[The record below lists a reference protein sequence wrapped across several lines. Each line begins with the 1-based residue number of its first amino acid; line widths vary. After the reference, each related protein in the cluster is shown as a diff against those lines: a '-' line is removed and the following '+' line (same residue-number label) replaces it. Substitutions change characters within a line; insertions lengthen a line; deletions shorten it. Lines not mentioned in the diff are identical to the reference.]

1 MTAAIP
7 PGHGIVVGTS
17 GYSFSDWVGPFYPPR
32 TRSGDFL
39 AYYARHFDAVE
50 VNSTYY
56 RIPPARMIEQM
67 EQKTPPG
74 FRFVVKLH
82 QSMTHERERDPAL
95 YREFL
100 AAIEPLKIA
109 GKLDGLLAQFPWS
122 FQRTSATL
130 DHLGALRERLPG
142 EPLFVEFRHASWDA
156 PETAPWL
163 REHGLGFC
171 AVDEPALEGLMPPVT
186 MVTAADAYVRFHGR
200 NARNWWGGGGSG
212 RRDEERR
219 APARPRA
226 PAPPRRTAR
235 AAAPSL
241 APDLFG
247 EVAPEAGHRARPGT
261 EPAPPAP
268 AVPSTD
274 RYDYDYPEVELR
286 GWLDKIRELASQA
299 RRTYLFFNNCHAGQ
313 AARNAKL
320 MTELL
325 RQQKLPVAT
334 RQR

>member
-1 MTAAIP
+1 MTATIP
-7 PGHGIVVGTS
+7 PGHEIVIGTS
-17 GYSFSDWVGPFYPPR
+17 GYSFPDWVGPFYPPG

-39 AYYARHFDAVE
+39 GYYARHFGAVE

-56 RIPPARMIEQM
+56 RIPPPRMIEQM

-82 QSMTHERERDPAL
+82 QSMTHERARDPAL
-95 YREFL
+95 YQEFL
-100 AAIEPLKIA
+100 AALEPLKAA
-109 GKLDGLLAQFPWS
+109 GKYDGLLAQFPWA
-122 FQRTSATL
+122 FQRTDAAL
-130 DHLGALRERLPG
+130 DHLEALRERLAG

-163 REHGLGFC
+163 RERGLGFC

-186 MVTAADAYVRFHGR
+186 MVTAPDAYVRFHGR
-200 NARNWWGGGGSG
+200 NARNWWGGRERGE
-212 RRDEERR
+212 EERR
-219 APARPRA
+219 APAPPRA
-226 PAPPRRTAR
+226 APQRRRTVRSPA
-235 AAAPSL
+235 SG
-241 APDLFG
+241 PDLFG
-247 EVAPEAGHRARPGT
+247 EVAAEAL
-261 EPAPPAP
+261 PAPGNAPAP
-268 AVPSTD
+268 AVLSTD
-274 RYDYDYPEVELR
+274 RYDYDYPEAELR
-286 GWLDKIRELASQA
+286 GWLDKIRDLASQA

-334 RQR
+334 PQR